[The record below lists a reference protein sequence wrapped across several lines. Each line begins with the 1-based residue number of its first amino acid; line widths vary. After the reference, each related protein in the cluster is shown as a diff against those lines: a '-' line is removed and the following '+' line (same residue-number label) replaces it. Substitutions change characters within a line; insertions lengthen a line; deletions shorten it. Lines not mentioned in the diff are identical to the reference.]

1 MPELPW
7 GTLLAGGGPWALL
20 SLAVLSVIRG
30 WLVPA
35 STVALLMQRAEEW
48 RTAWEKAEEARRV
61 QAEQVTQLL
70 EFARTADAVI
80 RALPVPSPNSGHS
93 TREPAA

>member
-30 WLVPA
+30 WLVPSA
-35 STVALLMQRAEEW
+35 TVTLLMQRAEDF
-48 RTAWEKAEEARRV
+48 RVAWERTEQARAA
-61 QAEQVTQLL
+61 QAEQIGSLL
-70 EFARTADAVI
+70 EYARTADSVL
-80 RALPVPSPNSGHS
+80 RSLPTPSA
-93 TREPAA
+93 REPA

>member
-7 GTLLAGGGPWALL
+7 GALLAGGGPWAIITL
-20 SLAVLSVIRG
+20 VVISVIRG

-35 STVALLMQRAEEW
+35 ATVTLLLARAEEW
-48 RTAWEKAEEARRV
+48 RQAWEKSEEARRI

-70 EFARTADAVI
+70 EFARTADAVF
-80 RALPVPSPNSGHS
+80 RSLPSPDGRAQ
-93 TREPAA
+93 TREPAP